1 MENEILV
8 YMADNDIAFLKT
20 MQEEFAGNPELKI
33 RIFETGEK
41 CLEQMWQEPDIV
53 VLDYFLNS
61 LEKDP
66 INGLEILKQI
76 KRDYPAL
83 PVIMLSAQD
92 NIEIAINCLKHKAF
106 DYIVKSE
113 TAFIRLQKTITTILL
128 FKKMGKTLS
137 WYQEKL

>member
-92 NIEIAINCLKHKAF
+92 NIEIAINCMKHKAF